1 MRIIGFFA
9 LLVTIIGLTEAR
21 NEVPSGGSVLSS
33 SKVPGIPAGCADNKV
48 LGPDGKLIYNAV
60 HDAAKFASD
69 VGTNLRCG
77 GIGLVVQGAFQD
89 VIRTAN
95 NILANAGGGEGII
108 GNVAHT
114 VQDILGGGKKGG
126 AGEKGGLFGGALG

>member
-33 SKVPGIPAGCADNKV
+33 SKVPGIPAEV